1 MNSEADIDSS
11 RLFWLDCNER
21 RSKFVTAANV
31 RCEVHVAEMREKR
44 SKSRTPA
51 AFNSRNLYCVSSYTL
66 VLVNDQPV
74 DPYGDGICFL
84 SHQFTLQLV
93 SLQKSRALEAKEAH
107 LICICVLLVWM
118 IIFKWNNLYI
128 IFNILSNKNC
138 EAI

>member
-51 AFNSRNLYCVSSYTL
+51 AFNSRNLYCVSSYTP

-84 SHQFTLQLV
+84 SHQFTTIGFIT
-93 SLQKSRALEAKEAH
+93 KISRSRSKKEAH
-107 LICICVLLVWM
+107 LICICVLLIW
-118 IIFKWNNLYI
+118 ILYLNGTI
-128 IFNILSNKNC
+128 SI
-138 EAI
+138 